1 MAAPRGVLAG
11 QLPSRLV
18 PLSRCAEE
26 RPQLLSGGVWGWWRG
41 FGAPGL
47 CCNVTHLAGTLQRLG
62 LSSLSCSEMNAS
74 FVGGSG
80 VAVWQ
85 ELVVLRSNMA
95 LSMAEVKQHPGEC
108 TMCCKCSLFQEI
120 C

>member
-1 MAAPRGVLAG
+1 MCRPDVAHVG

-47 CCNVTHLAGTLQRLG
+47 CWDLVGTMQRLG

-74 FVGGSG
+74 FVGGNG
-80 VAVWQ
+80 AAAWQ
-85 ELVVLRSNMA
+85 ELVVLCSNMA
-95 LSMAEVKQHPGEC
+95 VSVAEVKQHPGEC
-108 TMCCKCSLFQEI
+108 TARCKCSLFQEM